1 MALKEQMQN
10 AKQNAA
16 MREAVGKKLFA
27 NDRKYRMAKAL
38 AAWKTVPEIGEG
50 LEKYDESTQ
59 ENTAMYLSQQ
69 MHHMKRM
76 TESVFSQNFQSF
88 SPENMLR
95 LVRLNTLKGRSL

>member
-88 SPENMLR
+88 SP
-95 LVRLNTLKGRSL
+95 KHIGA